1 MRELLD
7 SRHEAI
13 IKGSRLD
20 EVFDVL
26 MVHRSDRDT
35 SVHASCIRCMW
46 ALARFDTVGLFVGPC
61 ISHLLAGIPNSN
73 IRSAQ
78 SLEANHIFEANN
90 ILYTSPLSSPSPA
103 LCKSSV
109 RVYPHRSI
117 L

>member
-61 ISHLLAGIPNSN
+61 ISHLLAGIPLNLKHTFCAIS
-73 IRSAQ
+73 RG
-78 SLEANHIFEANN
+78 
-90 ILYTSPLSSPSPA
+90 
-103 LCKSSV
+103 
-109 RVYPHRSI
+109 
-117 L
+117 